1 MPPVPDSP
9 VAGRTFASSHFK
21 AAYSQVSVPQG
32 PMDLGGGGGAEI
44 WLTLDVPAAST
55 DATTSADANDGTDG
69 NDAADDGSDDE
80 TAAEAEP
87 DAVSDASDSDSEAS
101 NDEDGWSCDEE
112 HGEVAYE

>member
-69 NDAADDGSDDE
+69 NDAGSDDGSDDE
-80 TAAEAEP
+80 TAAEAEPDSAMTEP

-101 NDEDGWSCDEE
+101 NDEDG
-112 HGEVAYE
+112 